1 MKKTKTITKI
11 FSFDSSHRLDNPD
24 LSEEE
29 NKKVFGKCNN
39 LPSHGHTYKLF
50 VTVSGEEENGMII
63 NFTDLKEIVNREVI
77 DIFDHHFIN
86 DLDCMKGKI
95 TTCEIMI
102 EIFWKLLE
110 NSLKEKDVKLEKLK
124 LYETATSYAE
134 VESEWKQ

>member
-1 MKKTKTITKI
+1 MKKTITKK
-11 FSFDSSHRLDNPD
+11 FHFDSSHRLDNPD

-102 EIFWKLLE
+102 ELMWKLLE

-134 VESEWKQ
+134 VESE

>member
-1 MKKTKTITKI
+1 MKKTITKE
-11 FSFDSSHRLDNPD
+11 FHFDSSHRLDNPD

-134 VESEWKQ
+134 VDSG